1 MRRGPTSGRLSQLF
15 EGQILDLFTEF
26 ENGGAREATLHPRPR
41 FSTHTLRGR
50 SRTSEW
56 LVGPTCRGHPYS

>member
-26 ENGGAREATLHPRPR
+26 ENGGAREATLRSTTAL
-41 FSTHTLRGR
+41 FNTHTQGSL
-50 SRTSEW
+50 THEEW